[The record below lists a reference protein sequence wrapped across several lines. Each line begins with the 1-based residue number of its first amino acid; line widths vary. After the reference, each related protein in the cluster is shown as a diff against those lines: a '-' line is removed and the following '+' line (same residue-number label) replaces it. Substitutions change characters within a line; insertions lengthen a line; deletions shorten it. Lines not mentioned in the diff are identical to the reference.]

1 MRIDNELLDALTEK
15 AKASP
20 RLRMNYDLRDSEEDT
35 SMRMLNALE
44 PGTVVPVHRHQ
55 ATSEDIVCIRGD
67 VDVVL
72 YDENG
77 AETERVK
84 LVPGSQCQA
93 VHIPAG
99 VFHASRSNLSGSVII
114 EFKNT
119 KYNPRTC
126 EDILNM

>member
-1 MRIDNELLDALTEK
+1 
-15 AKASP
+15 
-20 RLRMNYDLRDSEEDT
+20 
-35 SMRMLNALE
+35 MRMLNALE

-67 VDVVL
+67 VDVIL
-72 YDENG
+72 YDETG
-77 AETERVK
+77 AETEKIK

-99 VFHASRSNLSGSVII
+99 VHHASRSNLSGSVIL

-126 EDILNM
+126 EDILDVQ